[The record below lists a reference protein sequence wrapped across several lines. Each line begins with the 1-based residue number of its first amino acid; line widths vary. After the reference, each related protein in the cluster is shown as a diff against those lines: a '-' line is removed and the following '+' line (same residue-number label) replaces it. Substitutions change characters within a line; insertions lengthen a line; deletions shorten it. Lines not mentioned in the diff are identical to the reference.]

1 MGLLLAPGGAL
12 LPCCGIARP
21 HRSNYPLVEETVR
34 IVYFSKSSEEGPSS
48 RYRIYQFLPYL
59 EKAGI
64 HCSIR
69 PLMGPTYFTLLEV
82 RNAAL
87 RTIGKTVYVGA
98 RFLRRFWDLVRIGRP
113 DIVVIEGQLFPYWPP
128 WVERVLV
135 LLGKRIVLEFDDA
148 IYLTRFHRRKM
159 PALLKMSAA
168 TIVGNATLLE
178 YARRNAAEV
187 TVIPTVVDTERFTPQ
202 AGISGNA
209 TEGLDGP
216 ITIVWIGLAYNFSYL
231 EILAP
236 ALRLVQN
243 EMHARFRV
251 ISSRPPI
258 LAGVEVEFRPW
269 ALRNEVR
276 DLQECHIGV
285 MPLPDSEWARGKCGL
300 KLLQYMAVGI
310 PSVAS
315 SVGVNREIIKSGEN
329 GFLATTPDEWCTHL
343 LSLCRDAG
351 LRRRMGE
358 AARRTV
364 EERYSLHV
372 WGPRL
377 VSQYQAIV
385 NQSRPMNVGD
395 PVVRTLIG
403 HF

>member
-1 MGLLLAPGGAL
+1 MEKA
-12 LPCCGIARP
+12 
-21 HRSNYPLVEETVR
+21 VR

-64 HCSIR
+64 QCSIR
-69 PLMGPTYFTLLEV
+69 PLMGPTYFTLLEI
-82 RNAAL
+82 RNTAL
-87 RTIGKTVYVGA
+87 RTLGKTVYVCA
-98 RFLRRFWDLVRIGRP
+98 RFLKRIWDLVRIGRP
-113 DIVVIEGQLFPYWPP
+113 DVMVVEGQLFPYCPP
-128 WVERVLV
+128 WVERALV
-135 LLGKRIVLEFDDA
+135 LLGKKLVLEFDDA
-148 IYLTRFHRRKM
+148 IYLTRFHWRKM
-159 PALLKMSAA
+159 PALLKMSTA
-168 TIVGNATLLE
+168 TIVGNATLSE
-178 YARRNAAEV
+178 YARHNASAV
-187 TVIPTVVDTERFTPQ
+187 TVIPTVVDTERFIPQ
-202 AGISGNA
+202 ARTRGRA
-209 TEGLDGP
+209 TEGSDGH

-243 EMHARFRV
+243 EMRARFRV
-251 ISSRPPI
+251 ISSRPPV

-276 DLQECHIGV
+276 DLQECQIGV

-310 PSVAS
+310 PAVAS
-315 SVGVNREIIKSGEN
+315 SVGVNQEIIKSGEN

-343 LSLCRDAG
+343 LSLCRDVG
-351 LRRRMGE
+351 LRRRMGG

-377 VSQYQAIV
+377 AREYQAIV
-385 NQSRPMNVGD
+385 NQSRSMNVGD
-395 PVVRTLIG
+395 PVAQTFSG
-403 HF
+403 HS